1 MGVSGTRA
9 VHLDRALAYAVM
21 AGMALSL
28 AFAASVALADEA
40 TKGTPSP
47 TDNDPFESVNRVT
60 SDFNRAIRDGIV
72 DPLVDGYQYITPE
85 PVQETISNVFSN
97 LTEPVTAVSSMI
109 QGDTGNAGTATKRFL
124 INSTIGLGGA
134 YDRAVDMGYE
144 QRREDLGQAFGA
156 QGMDSGP
163 HIVLPI
169 LGPSNFRDLMGDLLT
184 GLATPLPLAA
194 QAAGSTVEYSNN
206 QDTIKSIGTGA
217 VDPYVAEREAY
228 EQNRAYQVTN
238 GATPESDFPAFAEQ
252 PTSLASQPR

>member
-1 MGVSGTRA
+1 MGISKARA
-9 VHLDRALAYAVM
+9 GHLNGAIVWTAM
-21 AGMALSL
+21 TGMALGIIL
-28 AFAASVALADEA
+28 AASMAHGDE
-40 TKGTPSP
+40 TTTGTPAP
-47 TDNDPFESVNRVT
+47 VDNDPFESVNRVT

-72 DPLVDGYQYITPE
+72 DPLVDGYQYVTPQ

-109 QGDTGNAGTATKRFL
+109 QGDTDNAGTATKRFL

-134 YDRAVDMGYE
+134 YDRALDMGYA

-156 QGMDSGP
+156 QGVESGP

-169 LGPSNFRDLMGDLLT
+169 LGPSNFRDLTGDVLT
-184 GLATPLPLAA
+184 GLASPLPLAA

-206 QDTIKSIGTGA
+206 QDTIQSIGTGA
-217 VDPYVAEREAY
+217 IDPYVAEREAY

-238 GATPESDFPAFAEQ
+238 GKAPESDFPTFAEQ
-252 PTSLASQPR
+252 PASLASQPR

>member
-1 MGVSGTRA
+1 MGISRMRVMPLGSPLVPA
-9 VHLDRALAYAVM
+9 VIV
-21 AGMALSL
+21 GMVLGI
-28 AFAASVALADEA
+28 AFAASVAHADEA
-40 TKGTPSP
+40 TTGTPRP
-47 TDNDPFESVNRVT
+47 ADNDPFEGVNRVT

-72 DPLVDGYQYITPE
+72 DPLIDGYQYVTPQ

-109 QGDTGNAGTATKRFL
+109 QGDTDNAGTATKRFL

-134 YDRAVDMGYE
+134 YDRAVDLGYE

-163 HIVLPI
+163 HLVLPI
-169 LGPSNFRDLMGDLLT
+169 LGPSNFRDLTGDLLT

-194 QAAGSTVEYSNN
+194 QAAGSTVDYSNN
-206 QDTIKSIGTGA
+206 QDAIKSIGTGA
-217 VDPYVAEREAY
+217 VDSYVAEREAY

-238 GATPESDFPAFAEQ
+238 GAMPESDFPAFAEQ
-252 PTSLASQPR
+252 PASLASQPR